1 MWKNLYQKTMYEAYK
16 TKEHLGYKIVEFEN
30 MFAVL
35 WNNQN
40 VPYYN
45 IIHCD
50 KFGQKELDII
60 KQNIPD
66 TFLCI
71 ASNHEIVEDLANV
84 KKGHATYLMKLD
96 VKEKIINNSQF
107 KIVKVSDL
115 ETLKQFCDIAAEV
128 YDLTK
133 DKDELIKSFAN
144 ETNLENCFKYVGYIN
159 DEPAGMIEFSEGKN
173 AAYASWG
180 AVREKFR
187 RQGLYKAI
195 FAYAINYEFDRGIKT
210 ILLNSSE
217 MGKEAYKKMGFVPLT
232 SRYNYVLDK

>member
-1 MWKNLYQKTMYEAYK
+1 MSQYLS
-16 TKEHLGYKIVEFEN
+16 KEEIKQWRSSLEKITLEEYARKLGKILEE
-30 MFAVL
+30 
-35 WNNQN
+35 
-40 VPYYN
+40 
-45 IIHCD
+45 D
-50 KFGQKELDII
+50 KQTSDII
-60 KQNIPD
+60 DIVMQNEKRLY
-66 TFLCI
+66 TSRQNATTQNQVLKI
-71 ASNHEIVEDLANV
+71 A
-84 KKGHATYLMKLD
+84 KKAQKVQDEMSKLD

-144 ETNLENCFKYVGYIN
+144 ETNLKNCFKYVGYIN

-217 MGKEAYKKMGFVPLT
+217 MGREAYRKMGFTPLT
-232 SRYNYVLDK
+232 DRYNYVLDK